1 MFWLLFYGRLE
12 KEKWFDQLVLAIKE
26 LNKKK
31 VDFEIFIFWK
41 WSLES
46 QLLEIHDKD
55 VHFFGWKPLDEIKKY
70 LANIDYC
77 LMPSEFLETF
87 GLSALNALSRWV
99 PVIWY
104 KKWWLEPFIFQECN
118 LFLAKWNS
126 TAERI
131 VSIVEKLAKKTN
143 PERIK
148 DKESLEWKIRELLPK
163 YTEDAWYQRFLKFMS
178 FWMEWNE
185 MKNLKWNTQDPS
197 LRSEW
202 QSWNQMDSSAKAVS
216 PLNIV
221 EQKIPPTPLAKGGQ
235 WTPEWQ
241 NKQKIL
247 IISDFINK
255 AGGIETYIHD
265 VKNLLESRWHEVILR
280 WSTLPAWSKWQRK
293 KRFWLLLS
301 PFNFWSTSSL
311 KDILKKENPDIVW
324 FNSLLRW
331 LGPNVVK
338 VAWKWRKEEKSDCKF
353 WMMYHDFGY
362 FYPFPSQLYHIED
375 CKTPLSLKN
384 FLSAYKWKN
393 FVTKLAVLCKYY
405 WLQPL
410 KKILKKEVDL
420 HLAPSD
426 CITNIARDSYKISE
440 KKCKSFPHF
449 IQK

>member
-1 MFWLLFYGRLE
+1 MLWLLFYGRLE

-26 LNKKK
+26 LNKRK

-46 QLLEIHDKD
+46 QLFEVHDKN

-87 GLSALNALSRWV
+87 WLSALNALSRWV
-99 PVIWY
+99 PVIGY

-118 LFLAKWNS
+118 LFLVKWNT

-131 VSIVEKLAKKTN
+131 VSIVEKLDKKTN

-148 DKESLEWKIRELLPK
+148 DKEELEWKIKKLLPK
-163 YTEDAWYQRFLKFMS
+163 YTEDARYERFLKMANS
-178 FWMEWNE
+178 KDED
-185 MKNLKWNTQDPS
+185 KK
-197 LRSEW
+197 
-202 QSWNQMDSSAKAVS
+202 
-216 PLNIV
+216 
-221 EQKIPPTPLAKGGQ
+221 
-235 WTPEWQ
+235 
-241 NKQKIL
+241 KIL
-247 IISDFINK
+247 IVSDFINK

-265 VKNLLESRWHEVILR
+265 VKNLLESHWHKVVLR
-280 WSTLPAWSKWQRK
+280 WSTLPSWFKWKWK
-293 KRFWLLLS
+293 KRLWLVLF
-301 PFNFWSTSSL
+301 PFNFWSSS
-311 KDILKKENPDIVW
+311 DLKKVLEDGKPDIIW

-338 VAWKWRKEEKSDCKF
+338 TAWKWRKENESGYKF

-362 FYPFPSQLYHIED
+362 FYPFPSELYHIED
-375 CKTPLSLKN
+375 CKTPLTKKN
-384 FLSAYKWKN
+384 FVSAYRWN
-393 FVTKLAVLCKYY
+393 NVVTKLAVWFKYY
-405 WLQPL
+405 RLQPL
-410 KKILKKEVDL
+410 KKVLKKEIDL

-426 CITNIARDSYKISE
+426 CVTIIARDSYKISE
-440 KKCKSFPHF
+440 KKCRSFPHF

>member
-1 MFWLLFYGRLE
+1 MLWLLFYWRLE

-26 LNKKK
+26 LNKRK

-46 QLLEIHDKD
+46 QLFEVHDKN

-118 LFLAKWNS
+118 LFLAKWNT
-126 TAERI
+126 TAQRI

-148 DKESLEWKIRELLPK
+148 DKEELEWKIKKLLPE
-163 YTEDAWYQRFLKFMS
+163 YTEDARYERFL
-178 FWMEWNE
+178 
-185 MKNLKWNTQDPS
+185 S
-197 LRSEW
+197 LANFKKEDW
-202 QSWNQMDSSAKAVS
+202 WK
-216 PLNIV
+216 
-221 EQKIPPTPLAKGGQ
+221 
-235 WTPEWQ
+235 
-241 NKQKIL
+241 KIL

-255 AGGIETYIHD
+255 AWGIETYIHD
-265 VKNLLESRWHEVILR
+265 VKNLLESKWHEVILR
-280 WSTLPAWSKWQRK
+280 WSTLPSWSKWQRK

-301 PFNFWSTSSL
+301 PLNFWSSSNL
-311 KDILKKENPDIVW
+311 KNVLEKEKPDIIW

-338 VAWKWRKEEKSDCKF
+338 TAWKRRKENKSACKF

-362 FYPFPSQLYHIED
+362 FYPFPSELYHIED
-375 CKTPLSLKN
+375 CKTPLTK
-384 FLSAYKWKN
+384 KN
-393 FVTKLAVLCKYY
+393 FVSTYKWSNPITKLAVWCKYY
-405 WLQPL
+405 RLQPL
-410 KKILKKEVDL
+410 KKVLKKEIDL
-420 HLAPSD
+420 HLSPSD
-426 CITNIARDSYKISE
+426 CITNIARDSYRIAE

>member
-1 MFWLLFYGRLE
+1 MLWLLFYWRLE

-26 LNKKK
+26 LNKRNI
-31 VDFEIFIFWK
+31 DYEIFIFWK

-46 QLLEIHDKD
+46 QLFEVHDKN
-55 VHFFGWKPLDEIKKY
+55 VHFFWWKPLDEIKKY
-70 LANIDYC
+70 LPNIDYC

-118 LFLAKWNS
+118 LFLAKWNT

-148 DKESLEWKIRELLPK
+148 DKEELEWKIKKLLPE
-163 YTEDAWYQRFLKFMS
+163 YTEDARYERFCELKSIPSPS
-178 FWMEWNE
+178 FIKEG
-185 MKNLKWNTQDPS
+185 D
-197 LRSEW
+197 
-202 QSWNQMDSSAKAVS
+202 KANNKGKS
-216 PLNIV
+216 PLIKGDL
-221 EQKIPPTPLAKGGQ
+221 EGFGKEKI
-235 WTPEWQ
+235 
-241 NKQKIL
+241 I

-255 AGGIETYIHD
+255 AWGIETYIHD
-265 VKNLLESRWHEVILR
+265 VKNLLESKWHEVILR
-280 WSTLPAWSKWQRK
+280 WSTLPSWSKWQRK

-301 PFNFWSTSSL
+301 PFNFRSSSNL
-311 KDILKKENPDIVW
+311 KDVLEKEKPDIIW

-331 LGPNVVK
+331 LGPNVVRA
-338 VAWKWRKEEKSDCKF
+338 AWKWRKENKSECKF

-362 FYPFPSQLYHIED
+362 FYPFPSELYHIED
-375 CKTPLSLKN
+375 CKTPLTKKN
-384 FLSAYKWKN
+384 FVSAYKWKN
-393 FVTKLAVLCKYY
+393 PITKLAVLCKYY

-410 KKILKKEVDL
+410 KKILKKEIDL

-426 CITNIARDSYKISE
+426 CITNIARDSYKIAE

-449 IQK
+449 IQR

>member
-1 MFWLLFYGRLE
+1 MLWLLFYWRLE

-46 QLLEIHDKD
+46 QLFEVHDKN
-55 VHFFGWKPLDEIKKY
+55 VHFFWWKPLDEIKKY

-87 GLSALNALSRWV
+87 WLSALNALSRWV

-118 LFLAKWNS
+118 LFLAKWN
-126 TAERI
+126 TTTERI

-148 DKESLEWKIRELLPK
+148 DKEELELKIKKLLPE
-163 YTEDAWYQRFLKFMS
+163 YTEDARYERFLNFA
-178 FWMEWNE
+178 N
-185 MKNLKWNTQDPS
+185 
-197 LRSEW
+197 
-202 QSWNQMDSSAKAVS
+202 
-216 PLNIV
+216 
-221 EQKIPPTPLAKGGQ
+221 
-235 WTPEWQ
+235 
-241 NKQKIL
+241 NKDEDKKKIL

-255 AGGIETYIHD
+255 AWWIETYIHD
-265 VKNLLESRWHEVILR
+265 VKHLLESRWHEVILR

-301 PFNFWSTSSL
+301 PFNFWSVNSL
-311 KDILKKENPDIVW
+311 NEVLENEKPDIIW

-338 VAWKWRKEEKSDCKF
+338 TAWKWRKQNKSDSKF

-362 FYPFPSQLYHIED
+362 FYPFPSELYHIED
-375 CKTPLSLKN
+375 CKTPLTKKN
-384 FLSAYKWKN
+384 FFSAYKWN
-393 FVTKLAVLCKYY
+393 NLITKLAVLCKYY
-405 WLQPL
+405 RLQPL
-410 KKILKKEVDL
+410 KKILKKEIDL
-420 HLAPSD
+420 HLSPSD
-426 CITNIARDSYKISE
+426 CITNIARDSYWIPE
-440 KKCKSFPHF
+440 KRCKSFPHF

>member
-1 MFWLLFYGRLE
+1 MLWLLFYWRLE
-12 KEKWFDQLVLAIKE
+12 KEKWFDQLVLAVKE
-26 LNKKK
+26 LNKRK

-46 QLLEIHDKD
+46 QLFEVHDKN

-70 LANIDYC
+70 LANLDYC

-118 LFLAKWNS
+118 LFLAKWNT

-148 DKESLEWKIRELLPK
+148 DKEELEWKIKKLLSE
-163 YTEDAWYQRFLKFMS
+163 YTEDARYERFLKMANVKD
-178 FWMEWNE
+178 NE
-185 MKNLKWNTQDPS
+185 
-197 LRSEW
+197 
-202 QSWNQMDSSAKAVS
+202 
-216 PLNIV
+216 
-221 EQKIPPTPLAKGGQ
+221 
-235 WTPEWQ
+235 
-241 NKQKIL
+241 KQKIL

-255 AGGIETYIHD
+255 AWGIETYIHD
-265 VKNLLESRWHEVILR
+265 VKNLLESKWHEVILW
-280 WSTLPAWSKWQRK
+280 WSTLPSWSKWQWK

-301 PFNFWSTSSL
+301 PFNFWSTG
-311 KDILKKENPDIVW
+311 DLKKVLEKEKPDIVW

-338 VAWKWRKEEKSDCKF
+338 TAWKWRKNEKSDCKF

-362 FYPFPSQLYHIED
+362 FYPFPSELYFIED
-375 CKTPLSLKN
+375 CKTPLTKKN
-384 FLSAYKWKN
+384 FVSAYKWKN
-393 FVTKLAVLCKYY
+393 LITKLAVLCKYY

-410 KKILKKEVDL
+410 KKALKKEIDL
-420 HLAPSD
+420 HLSPSD
-426 CITNIARDSYKISE
+426 CITNIVRDSYKISD

>member
-1 MFWLLFYGRLE
+1 MLWLLFYWRLE
-12 KEKWFDQLVLAIKE
+12 KEKWFDQLVLALQE
-26 LNKKK
+26 LNKRK

-46 QLLEIHDKD
+46 QLFEVHDKNI
-55 VHFFGWKPLDEIKKY
+55 HFFWWKPLDEIKKY
-70 LANIDYC
+70 LPNIDYC

-118 LFLAKWNS
+118 LFLAKWNT

-131 VSIVEKLAKKTN
+131 VSMVEKLTKKTN

-148 DKESLEWKIRELLPK
+148 DKEELEWKIKKLLPE
-163 YTEDAWYQRFLKFMS
+163 YTEDARYERFL
-178 FWMEWNE
+178 
-185 MKNLKWNTQDPS
+185 S
-197 LRSEW
+197 LANWSKEDW
-202 QSWNQMDSSAKAVS
+202 WK
-216 PLNIV
+216 
-221 EQKIPPTPLAKGGQ
+221 
-235 WTPEWQ
+235 
-241 NKQKIL
+241 KIL

-255 AGGIETYIHD
+255 AWGIETYIHD
-265 VKNLLESRWHEVILR
+265 VKNLLESKWHEVILR
-280 WSTLPAWSKWQRK
+280 WSALPSWTKWQRK

-301 PFNFWSTSSL
+301 PVNFWSTWNL
-311 KDILKKENPDIVW
+311 KNVLERERPDIIW

-338 VAWKWRKEEKSDCKF
+338 TAWKWRKENKSNCKF

-362 FYPFPSQLYHIED
+362 FYPFPSELYHIED
-375 CKTPLSLKN
+375 CKTPLTKKN
-384 FLSAYKWKN
+384 FISAYKWN
-393 FVTKLAVLCKYY
+393 NSITKLAVLCKYY

-410 KKILKKEVDL
+410 KNNLKKEMDL
-420 HLAPSD
+420 HLSPSD
-426 CITNIARDSYKISE
+426 CITNIVRDSYKIIE

>member
-1 MFWLLFYGRLE
+1 MLWLLFYWRLE
-12 KEKWFDQLVLAIKE
+12 KEKWFDQLILAIKE

-41 WSLES
+41 WSLEP
-46 QLLEIHDKD
+46 QLLEVHDKN

-99 PVIWY
+99 PVIGY

-118 LFLAKWNS
+118 LFLAKWNT
-126 TAERI
+126 TAKRIISMVER
-131 VSIVEKLAKKTN
+131 LAKKTN

-148 DKESLEWKIRELLPK
+148 DKEELEWKIKKLLPE
-163 YTEDAWYQRFLKFMS
+163 YTEDAWYERFL
-178 FWMEWNE
+178 
-185 MKNLKWNTQDPS
+185 NLANSKD
-197 LRSEW
+197 E
-202 QSWNQMDSSAKAVS
+202 DK
-216 PLNIV
+216 
-221 EQKIPPTPLAKGGQ
+221 K
-235 WTPEWQ
+235 
-241 NKQKIL
+241 KIL

-255 AGGIETYIHD
+255 AWWIETYIHD
-265 VKNLLESRWHEVILR
+265 VKHLLESRWHEVIL
-280 WSTLPAWSKWQRK
+280 WGSTLPAWSKWQRK

-301 PFNFWSTSSL
+301 PFNFWSVNSL
-311 KDILKKENPDIVW
+311 NEVLEEKKPDIIW

-331 LGPNVVK
+331 LWPNVIK
-338 VAWKWRKEEKSDCKF
+338 TAWKWRKKEKSDYKF

-362 FYPFPSQLYHIED
+362 FYPFPSELYHIED
-375 CKTPLSLKN
+375 CKTPLTKKN

-393 FVTKLAVLCKYY
+393 LVTKLAVLCKYY

-410 KKILKKEVDL
+410 KNVLKKEIDL

-426 CITNIARDSYKISE
+426 CITNIAHDSYKIAE
-440 KKCKSFPHF
+440 KKCRSFPHF

>member
-1 MFWLLFYGRLE
+1 MLWLLFYWRLE

-26 LNKKK
+26 LNRKK

-46 QLLEIHDKD
+46 QLFKVHDKN

-118 LFLAKWNS
+118 LFLAKWS
-126 TAERI
+126 TTAKRI

-148 DKESLEWKIRELLPK
+148 DKECLEWKIKKLLPE
-163 YTEDAWYQRFLKFMS
+163 YTEDARYERFLKMANVKD
-178 FWMEWNE
+178 NE
-185 MKNLKWNTQDPS
+185 
-197 LRSEW
+197 
-202 QSWNQMDSSAKAVS
+202 
-216 PLNIV
+216 
-221 EQKIPPTPLAKGGQ
+221 
-235 WTPEWQ
+235 
-241 NKQKIL
+241 KQKVL

-255 AGGIETYIHD
+255 AWWIETYIHD
-265 VKNLLESRWHEVILR
+265 VKNLLESKWHEVILR
-280 WSTLPAWSKWQRK
+280 WSTLPAWNKWQRK

-301 PFNFWSTSSL
+301 PFNFWNTGDL
-311 KDILKKENPDIVW
+311 KEVLEKEKPDIVW

-338 VAWKWRKEEKSDCKF
+338 TAWKWRKENKSDCSF

-362 FYPFPSQLYHIED
+362 FYPFPSELYFIED
-375 CKTPLSLKN
+375 CKTPLTKKN
-384 FLSAYKWKN
+384 FVSAYKWKN
-393 FVTKLAVLCKYY
+393 PVTKLAVLCKYY

-410 KKILKKEVDL
+410 KKFLKKEIDL
-420 HLAPSD
+420 HLSPSD
-426 CITNIARDSYKISE
+426 CITNIARDSYKIAE

>member
-1 MFWLLFYGRLE
+1 MFWLLFYWRLE

-26 LNKKK
+26 LNKRK
-31 VDFEIFIFWK
+31 VDYKIFIFWK

-46 QLLEIHDKD
+46 QLFEVHDTN
-55 VHFFGWKPLDEIKKY
+55 VHFFWWKPLDEIKRY
-70 LANIDYC
+70 LPNIDYC

-118 LFLAKWNS
+118 LFLAKWNN

-131 VSIVEKLAKKTN
+131 VSIVDKLAKKTN

-148 DKESLEWKIRELLPK
+148 DKKELEWKIKKLLPE
-163 YTEDAWYQRFLKFMS
+163 YTEDARYERFLSLANKPIS
-178 FWMEWNE
+178 
-185 MKNLKWNTQDPS
+185 PS
-197 LRSEW
+197 
-202 QSWNQMDSSAKAVS
+202 DSSPNREQKVS
-216 PLNIV
+216 PLS
-221 EQKIPPTPLAKGGQ
+221 GGGG
-235 WTPEWQ
+235 
-241 NKQKIL
+241 KAGGGCKKIL

-255 AGGIETYIHD
+255 AWWIETYIHD
-265 VKNLLESRWHEVILR
+265 VKNLLESKWHEVVLR

-301 PFNFWSTSSL
+301 PFNFRSSSDL
-311 KDILKKENPDIVW
+311 KEVLEKEKPDIIW

-331 LGPNVVK
+331 LGPNVVRT
-338 VAWKWRKEEKSDCKF
+338 AWKWREENKSDCKF

-362 FYPFPSQLYHIED
+362 FYPFPSELYHIED
-375 CKTPLSLKN
+375 CKTPLTKTN
-384 FLSAYKWKN
+384 FVSAYKWN
-393 FVTKLAVLCKYY
+393 NPITKLAVLCKFY

-410 KKILKKEVDL
+410 KKILKKEIDL
-420 HLAPSD
+420 HLSPSD
-426 CITNIARDSYKISE
+426 CITNIARDSYKIAE

>member
-1 MFWLLFYGRLE
+1 MLWLLFYWRLE

-46 QLLEIHDKD
+46 QLFEVHDKN

-99 PVIWY
+99 PVIGY

-118 LFLAKWNS
+118 LFLAKWNT

-148 DKESLEWKIRELLPK
+148 DKEDLEWKIKKLLPE
-163 YTEDAWYQRFLKFMS
+163 YTENARYERFLKMANS
-178 FWMEWNE
+178 KDE
-185 MKNLKWNTQDPS
+185 
-197 LRSEW
+197 
-202 QSWNQMDSSAKAVS
+202 
-216 PLNIV
+216 
-221 EQKIPPTPLAKGGQ
+221 
-235 WTPEWQ
+235 
-241 NKQKIL
+241 NKKKIL

-265 VKNLLESRWHEVILR
+265 VKNLLESHWHEVILW
-280 WSTLPAWSKWQRK
+280 WSTLPSWSKWQRK

-301 PFNFWSTSSL
+301 PFNFWSTGN
-311 KDILKKENPDIVW
+311 LKKVLEEEKPDIIW

-338 VAWKWRKEEKSDCKF
+338 TTWKWRKKEKSDCKF

-362 FYPFPSQLYHIED
+362 FYPFPSELYHIED
-375 CKTPLSLKN
+375 CKTPLTKKN
-384 FLSAYKWKN
+384 FLSAYKWN
-393 FVTKLAVLCKYY
+393 NPIAKLAVLCKYY

-410 KKILKKEVDL
+410 KKVLKKEIDL

-426 CITNIARDSYKISE
+426 CITNIARDSYWIQE
-440 KKCKSFPHF
+440 KKCRSFPHF

>member
-1 MFWLLFYGRLE
+1 MLWLLFYWRLE

-46 QLLEIHDKD
+46 QLFEVHDENI
-55 VHFFGWKPLDEIKKY
+55 HFFGWKPLDEIKKY

-77 LMPSEFLETF
+77 PMPSEFLETF

-118 LFLAKWNS
+118 LFLTKWNT

-148 DKESLEWKIRELLPK
+148 DKEELEWKIKKLLPE
-163 YTEDAWYQRFLKFMS
+163 YTEDARYERFLKMANVKD
-178 FWMEWNE
+178 NE
-185 MKNLKWNTQDPS
+185 
-197 LRSEW
+197 
-202 QSWNQMDSSAKAVS
+202 
-216 PLNIV
+216 
-221 EQKIPPTPLAKGGQ
+221 
-235 WTPEWQ
+235 
-241 NKQKIL
+241 KQKVL

-255 AGGIETYIHD
+255 AWGIETYIHD
-265 VKNLLESRWHEVILR
+265 VKNLLESKWHEVILR
-280 WSTLPAWSKWQRK
+280 WSTLPAWNKWQRK

-301 PFNFWSTSSL
+301 PFNFWSTG
-311 KDILKKENPDIVW
+311 DLKKVLDEEKPDIIW

-338 VAWKWRKEEKSDCKF
+338 IAWKRRKDNKSECKF

-362 FYPFPSQLYHIED
+362 FYPFPSELYFIED
-375 CKTPLSLKN
+375 CKTPLTK
-384 FLSAYKWKN
+384 KN
-393 FVTKLAVLCKYY
+393 FVSAYRWKNLITKFAVLCKYY

-410 KKILKKEVDL
+410 KKALKKEIDL
-420 HLAPSD
+420 HLSPSD
-426 CITNIARDSYKISE
+426 CITNITRDSYKIAE

>member
-1 MFWLLFYGRLE
+1 MLWLLFYWRLE

-46 QLLEIHDKD
+46 QLFEVHDKN
-55 VHFFGWKPLDEIKKY
+55 VHFFGWKTLDEIKKY

-99 PVIWY
+99 PVIGY

-118 LFLAKWNS
+118 LFLAKWDN

-148 DKESLEWKIRELLPK
+148 DKEELEAKIKKLLPE
-163 YTEDAWYQRFLKFMS
+163 YSEDAWYERFLK
-178 FWMEWNE
+178 
-185 MKNLKWNTQDPS
+185 
-197 LRSEW
+197 
-202 QSWNQMDSSAKAVS
+202 
-216 PLNIV
+216 
-221 EQKIPPTPLAKGGQ
+221 LANSKD
-235 WTPEWQ
+235 ED
-241 NKQKIL
+241 KRKIL
-247 IISDFINK
+247 IVSDFINK
-255 AGGIETYIHD
+255 AWWIETYIHD

-280 WSTLPAWSKWQRK
+280 WSALPAWSKWQRK

-301 PFNFWSTSSL
+301 PFNFWSVNSFNEVL
-311 KDILKKENPDIVW
+311 EDEKPDIIW

-338 VAWKWRKEEKSDCKF
+338 IAWKWRKHNKAECKF

-362 FYPFPSQLYHIED
+362 FYPFPSELYYIED
-375 CKTPLSLKN
+375 CKTPLTKRN
-384 FLSAYKWKN
+384 FTSAYKWKSLI
-393 FVTKLAVLCKYY
+393 TKLAVLCKYY

-410 KKILKKEVDL
+410 KKVLKKEIDL
-420 HLAPSD
+420 HLSPSD
-426 CITNIARDSYKISE
+426 CVTNIVRDSYWISE

>member
-1 MFWLLFYGRLE
+1 MLWLLFYWRLE

-26 LNKKK
+26 LNKRKI
-31 VDFEIFIFWK
+31 DFEIFIFWK

-46 QLLEIHDKD
+46 QLFEVHDKN

-70 LANIDYC
+70 LPNIDYC

-87 GLSALNALSRWV
+87 GLSALNALSRWI

-118 LFLAKWNS
+118 LFLAKWN
-126 TAERI
+126 TTTERI

-148 DKESLEWKIRELLPK
+148 DKEELELKIKKLLPE
-163 YTEDAWYQRFLKFMS
+163 YTEDARYGRFL
-178 FWMEWNE
+178 
-185 MKNLKWNTQDPS
+185 NLAN
-197 LRSEW
+197 
-202 QSWNQMDSSAKAVS
+202 
-216 PLNIV
+216 
-221 EQKIPPTPLAKGGQ
+221 
-235 WTPEWQ
+235 
-241 NKQKIL
+241 NKDEDKKKIL

-255 AGGIETYIHD
+255 AWWIETYIHD
-265 VKNLLESRWHEVILR
+265 VKHLLESRWHEVILR

-301 PFNFWSTSSL
+301 PFNFWSVNSL
-311 KDILKKENPDIVW
+311 NEVLENEKPDIIW

-338 VAWKWRKEEKSDCKF
+338 TAWKWRKQNKSDSKF

-362 FYPFPSQLYHIED
+362 FYPFPSELYHIED
-375 CKTPLSLKN
+375 CKTPLTKKN
-384 FLSAYKWKN
+384 FFSAYKWN
-393 FVTKLAVLCKYY
+393 NLITKLAVLCKYY
-405 WLQPL
+405 RLQPL
-410 KKILKKEVDL
+410 KKILKKEIDL
-420 HLAPSD
+420 HLSPSD
-426 CITNIARDSYKISE
+426 CITNIARDSYWIPE
-440 KKCKSFPHF
+440 KRCKSFPHF

>member
-1 MFWLLFYGRLE
+1 MLWLLFYWRLE

-46 QLLEIHDKD
+46 QLFEVHDQN

-118 LFLAKWNS
+118 LFLAKWNT

-148 DKESLEWKIRELLPK
+148 DKEELEWKIKKLLPE
-163 YTEDAWYQRFLKFMS
+163 YTEDAWYKRFLKMA
-178 FWMEWNE
+178 NI
-185 MKNLKWNTQDPS
+185 KD
-197 LRSEW
+197 SE
-202 QSWNQMDSSAKAVS
+202 
-216 PLNIV
+216 
-221 EQKIPPTPLAKGGQ
+221 
-235 WTPEWQ
+235 
-241 NKQKIL
+241 KQKIL

-255 AGGIETYIHD
+255 AGWIETYIHD
-265 VKNLLESRWHEVILR
+265 VKNLLESKWHEVILW

-301 PFNFWSTSSL
+301 PFNFWSVNSL
-311 KDILKKENPDIVW
+311 DEVLEKEKPDIVW

-338 VAWKWRKEEKSDCKF
+338 TAWKWRKENKSDSKF

-362 FYPFPSQLYHIED
+362 FYPFPSELYFIED
-375 CKTPLSLKN
+375 CKTPLTKKN
-384 FLSAYKWKN
+384 FVSAYKWKN
-393 FVTKLAVLCKYY
+393 LINKLAVLCKYY

-410 KKILKKEVDL
+410 KKVLKKEIDL
-420 HLAPSD
+420 HLSPSD
-426 CITNIARDSYKISE
+426 CITNIARDSYKIAE

>member
-1 MFWLLFYGRLE
+1 MLWLLFYWRLE

-46 QLLEIHDKD
+46 QLFE
-55 VHFFGWKPLDEIKKY
+55 VHNKNVRFFGWKPLDEIKKY

-87 GLSALNALSRWV
+87 WLSALNALSRWV
-99 PVIWY
+99 PVIGY

-118 LFLAKWNS
+118 LFLAKWNT

-148 DKESLEWKIRELLPK
+148 DKEELEWKIKKLLPE
-163 YTEDAWYQRFLKFMS
+163 YTEYAWYERFLK
-178 FWMEWNE
+178 
-185 MKNLKWNTQDPS
+185 LA
-197 LRSEW
+197 
-202 QSWNQMDSSAKAVS
+202 DSKD
-216 PLNIV
+216 
-221 EQKIPPTPLAKGGQ
+221 EDKK
-235 WTPEWQ
+235 
-241 NKQKIL
+241 KIL

-255 AGGIETYIHD
+255 AGWIETYIHD
-265 VKNLLESRWHEVILR
+265 VKHLLESRWHEVILR
-280 WSTLPAWSKWQRK
+280 WSILPAGSKWQRK

-301 PFNFWSTSSL
+301 PFNFWSTGNL
-311 KDILKKENPDIVW
+311 KEVLEDEKPDIIW

-338 VAWKWRKEEKSDCKF
+338 TAWRRRKENKSNSKF

-362 FYPFPSQLYHIED
+362 FYPFPSQLYYIED
-375 CKTPLSLKN
+375 CKTPLTKKN
-384 FLSAYKWKN
+384 FLSAYKWN
-393 FVTKLAVLCKYY
+393 NPITKSAVLCKYY

-410 KKILKKEVDL
+410 KKILKKEINL
-420 HLAPSD
+420 HLSPSD
-426 CITNIARDSYKISE
+426 CITNIARDSYWISE

>member
-1 MFWLLFYGRLE
+1 MLWLLFYWRLE

-46 QLLEIHDKD
+46 QLFEVHDKN

-87 GLSALNALSRWV
+87 WLSALNALSWWV
-99 PVIWY
+99 PVIGY

-118 LFLAKWNS
+118 LFLAKWNT

-148 DKESLEWKIRELLPK
+148 DKEKLEWKIKKLLPE
-163 YTEDAWYQRFLKFMS
+163 YTEDARYERFLKFVEQPLS
-178 FWMEWNE
+178 PQQAE
-185 MKNLKWNTQDPS
+185 QAS
-197 LRSEW
+197 
-202 QSWNQMDSSAKAVS
+202 DSSPNREPKV
-216 PLNIV
+216 
-221 EQKIPPTPLAKGGQ
+221 TPLWGGDGEARGG
-235 WTPEWQ
+235 W
-241 NKQKIL
+241 KKKIL

-255 AGGIETYIHD
+255 AWGIETYIHD
-265 VKNLLESRWHEVILR
+265 VKNLLESRWHEVVLR
-280 WSTLPAWSKWQRK
+280 WSTLPTWSKWQRK

-301 PFNFWSTSSL
+301 PFNFWSIGSL
-311 KDILKKENPDIVW
+311 KEVLEDENPDIIW

-331 LGPNVVK
+331 LWPNIVK
-338 VAWKWRKEEKSDCKF
+338 VAWKRRKKEKADCKF

-362 FYPFPSQLYHIED
+362 FYPFPSELYYIED
-375 CKTPLSLKN
+375 CKTPLTKKN

-393 FVTKLAVLCKYY
+393 PITKLAVLCKYY
-405 WLQPL
+405 RLQPL
-410 KKILKKEVDL
+410 KKVLKKEIDL
-420 HLAPSD
+420 HLSPSD

>member
-1 MFWLLFYGRLE
+1 MLWLLFYWRLE

-41 WSLES
+41 WSLEP
-46 QLLEIHDKD
+46 QLFEVHDKN

-99 PVIWY
+99 PVIGY

-118 LFLAKWNS
+118 LFLAKWNT

-131 VSIVEKLAKKTN
+131 VSMIEKLAKKTN

-148 DKESLEWKIRELLPK
+148 DKEELEWKIKKLLPE
-163 YTEDAWYQRFLKFMS
+163 YTEDAWYERFL
-178 FWMEWNE
+178 
-185 MKNLKWNTQDPS
+185 NLANSKD
-197 LRSEW
+197 E
-202 QSWNQMDSSAKAVS
+202 DK
-216 PLNIV
+216 
-221 EQKIPPTPLAKGGQ
+221 K
-235 WTPEWQ
+235 
-241 NKQKIL
+241 KIL

-255 AGGIETYIHD
+255 AWWIETYIHD
-265 VKNLLESRWHEVILR
+265 VKHLLESRWHEVILR
-280 WSTLPAWSKWQRK
+280 WSTLPALSKWQRK

-301 PFNFWSTSSL
+301 PFNFWSINSL
-311 KDILKKENPDIVW
+311 NEVLEKEKPDIIW

-331 LGPNVVK
+331 LGPTVVK
-338 VAWKWRKEEKSDCKF
+338 TAWRRRKENKSNSKF

-362 FYPFPSQLYHIED
+362 FYPFPSQLYYIED
-375 CKTPLSLKN
+375 CKTPLTKKN
-384 FLSAYKWKN
+384 FLSAYKWN
-393 FVTKLAVLCKYY
+393 NPITKSAVLCKYY

-410 KKILKKEVDL
+410 KKILKKEINL
-420 HLAPSD
+420 HLSPSD
-426 CITNIARDSYKISE
+426 CITNIARDSYWISE

>member
-1 MFWLLFYGRLE
+1 MLWLLYYWRFE

-26 LNKKK
+26 LNKRK

-46 QLLEIHDKD
+46 QLFEVHDKN

-118 LFLAKWNS
+118 LFLAKWDT

-148 DKESLEWKIRELLPK
+148 DKEELEWKIKKLLPE
-163 YTEDAWYQRFLKFMS
+163 YTEDAWYERFLK
-178 FWMEWNE
+178 
-185 MKNLKWNTQDPS
+185 
-197 LRSEW
+197 
-202 QSWNQMDSSAKAVS
+202 
-216 PLNIV
+216 
-221 EQKIPPTPLAKGGQ
+221 LANSKDD
-235 WTPEWQ
+235 E
-241 NKQKIL
+241 KKRIL

-255 AGGIETYIHD
+255 AWWIETYIHD
-265 VKNLLESRWHEVILR
+265 VKNLLESHWHEVIL
-280 WSTLPAWSKWQRK
+280 WGSSLPSWSKWQRK
-293 KRFWLLLS
+293 KWFWLFFS
-301 PFNFWSTSSL
+301 PFNFWSNGDL
-311 KDILKKENPDIVW
+311 RKVLEKEKPDIVW

-331 LGPNVVK
+331 LGPNIVK
-338 VAWKWRKEEKSDCKF
+338 AVWKWRKNEKSDCKF

-362 FYPFPSQLYHIED
+362 FYPFPSELYFIED
-375 CKTPLSLKN
+375 CKTPLTRKN
-384 FLSAYKWKN
+384 FLSAYKWKSLI
-393 FVTKLAVLCKYY
+393 TKLAVLCKYY
-405 WLQPL
+405 RLQPL
-410 KKILKKEVDL
+410 KRVLKKEIDF
-420 HLAPSD
+420 HLSPSD
-426 CITNIARDSYKISE
+426 CVTNIARDSYKIPE
-440 KKCKSFPHF
+440 KRCKSFQHF

>member
-1 MFWLLFYGRLE
+1 MLWLLFYGRLE
-12 KEKWFDQLVLAIKE
+12 KEKWFDQLVLSIKE

-46 QLLEIHDKD
+46 QLFEVHDKN
-55 VHFFGWKPLDEIKKY
+55 VHFFWWKPLDEIKKY

-87 GLSALNALSRWV
+87 GLSALNALSWWV

-118 LFLAKWNS
+118 LFLAKWNT

-148 DKESLEWKIRELLPK
+148 DKEELEWKIKKLLPE
-163 YTEDAWYQRFLKFMS
+163 YIEDARYERFLKMANVKD
-178 FWMEWNE
+178 NE
-185 MKNLKWNTQDPS
+185 
-197 LRSEW
+197 
-202 QSWNQMDSSAKAVS
+202 
-216 PLNIV
+216 
-221 EQKIPPTPLAKGGQ
+221 
-235 WTPEWQ
+235 
-241 NKQKIL
+241 KQKVL

-255 AGGIETYIHD
+255 AWGIETYIHD
-265 VKNLLESRWHEVILR
+265 VKNLLESHWHEVILW
-280 WSTLPAWSKWQRK
+280 WSTLPTWSKWQRK

-301 PFNFWSTSSL
+301 PFNFWSTGSL
-311 KDILKKENPDIVW
+311 KEILENEKPDIIR

-331 LGPNVVK
+331 LWPNVVK
-338 VAWKWRKEEKSDCKF
+338 VAWKWRKQEKSDSKF

-362 FYPFPSQLYHIED
+362 FYPFPSQLFFIED
-375 CKTPLSLKN
+375 CKTPLTRKN

-393 FVTKLAVLCKYY
+393 PVTKLAVLCKYY

-410 KKILKKEVDL
+410 KKILKKEIDL
-420 HLAPSD
+420 HLSPSD

>member
-1 MFWLLFYGRLE
+1 MLWLLFYWRLE

-46 QLLEIHDKD
+46 QLFEVHDKN

-70 LANIDYC
+70 LPNIDYC

-118 LFLAKWNS
+118 LFLAKWNT

-148 DKESLEWKIRELLPK
+148 DKEELEWKIKKLLPE
-163 YTEDAWYQRFLKFMS
+163 YTEDARYERFQKMVNIKD
-178 FWMEWNE
+178 NE
-185 MKNLKWNTQDPS
+185 
-197 LRSEW
+197 
-202 QSWNQMDSSAKAVS
+202 
-216 PLNIV
+216 
-221 EQKIPPTPLAKGGQ
+221 
-235 WTPEWQ
+235 
-241 NKQKIL
+241 NKKVL

-255 AGGIETYIHD
+255 AWWIETYIHD
-265 VKNLLESRWHEVILR
+265 VKNLLESEWHEVVLR
-280 WSTLPAWSKWQRK
+280 WSTLPSWSKWQRK

-301 PFNFWSTSSL
+301 PFNFWSTS
-311 KDILKKENPDIVW
+311 DLKKILEKEKPDIIW

-338 VAWKWRKEEKSDCKF
+338 TAWKWRKENKSECKF

-362 FYPFPSQLYHIED
+362 FYPFPSQLFFIED
-375 CKTPLSLKN
+375 CKTPLNKKN
-384 FLSAYKWKN
+384 FVSAYKWKN
-393 FVTKLAVLCKYY
+393 PITKLAVLCKYF

-410 KKILKKEVDL
+410 KKVLKKEIDL
-420 HLAPSD
+420 HLSPSD
-426 CITNIARDSYKISE
+426 CITNIVRDSYKIAE

>member
-1 MFWLLFYGRLE
+1 MLWLLFYWRLE
-12 KEKWFDQLVLAIKE
+12 KEKGFDQLILAIKE
-26 LNKKK
+26 LNRRK

-46 QLLEIHDKD
+46 QLFEIHDKN
-55 VHFFGWKPLDEIKKY
+55 VHFFWWKPLDEIKKY
-70 LANIDYC
+70 LPNIDYC

-118 LFLAKWNS
+118 LFLAKWNT

-148 DKESLEWKIRELLPK
+148 DKEELEWKIKKLLPE
-163 YTEDAWYQRFLKFMS
+163 YTEDAWYKRFLKMVNIKD
-178 FWMEWNE
+178 NE
-185 MKNLKWNTQDPS
+185 
-197 LRSEW
+197 
-202 QSWNQMDSSAKAVS
+202 
-216 PLNIV
+216 
-221 EQKIPPTPLAKGGQ
+221 
-235 WTPEWQ
+235 
-241 NKQKIL
+241 KQKIL

-255 AGGIETYIHD
+255 AWWIETYIHD

-301 PFNFWSTSSL
+301 PFNFWSTG
-311 KDILKKENPDIVW
+311 DLKKVLEKEKPDIVW

-338 VAWKWRKEEKSDCKF
+338 TAWKWRKENKSECKF

-362 FYPFPSQLYHIED
+362 FYPFPSQLFFIED
-375 CKTPLSLKN
+375 CKTPLTKKN
-384 FLSAYKWKN
+384 FVSAYKWKN
-393 FVTKLAVLCKYY
+393 PITKLAVLCKYF

-410 KKILKKEVDL
+410 KKVLKKEIDL
-420 HLAPSD
+420 HLSPSD
-426 CITNIARDSYKISE
+426 CITNIARDSYKIAE

>member
-1 MFWLLFYGRLE
+1 MLWLLFYWRLE

-41 WSLES
+41 WNLES
-46 QLLEIHDKD
+46 QLLEIHDKN

-70 LANIDYC
+70 LPNIDYC

-87 GLSALNALSRWV
+87 GLSALNSLSRWV

-118 LFLAKWNS
+118 LFLAKWNT

-148 DKESLEWKIRELLPK
+148 DKEKLEWKIKKLLPE
-163 YTEDAWYQRFLKFMS
+163 YTEDARYERFLNLVS
-178 FWMEWNE
+178 FWMEWNG
-185 MKNLKWNTQDPS
+185 MKNLRWNRKDSS

-202 QSWNQMDSSAKAVS
+202 QSKEKV
-216 PLNIV
+216 LIV
-221 EQKIPPTPLAKGGQ
+221 
-235 WTPEWQ
+235 
-241 NKQKIL
+241 
-247 IISDFINK
+247 SDFINK
-255 AGGIETYIHD
+255 AGWIETYIHD

-280 WSTLPAWSKWQRK
+280 WSTLPSWSKWQRK
-293 KRFWLLLS
+293 KKFWLLLS
-301 PFNFWSTSSL
+301 PFNFWSIGDL
-311 KDILKKENPDIVW
+311 NKVLEKEKPDIVW

-331 LGPNVVK
+331 LGPNVVNA
-338 VAWKWRKEEKSDCKF
+338 AWNWRKENKSDCKF

-362 FYPFPSQLYHIED
+362 FYPFPSELYFIED
-375 CKTPLSLKN
+375 CKTPLTKKN
-384 FLSAYKWKN
+384 FISAYKWKN
-393 FVTKLAVLCKYY
+393 LITKMAVLCKYY

-410 KKILKKEVDL
+410 KRVLKKEIDL
-420 HLAPSD
+420 HLSPSD

>member
-1 MFWLLFYGRLE
+1 MLWLLFYWRLE

-46 QLLEIHDKD
+46 QLFEVHDKN
-55 VHFFGWKPLDEIKKY
+55 VHFFWWKPLDEIKKY

-87 GLSALNALSRWV
+87 WLSALNALSRWV

-118 LFLAKWNS
+118 LFLAKWDT

-131 VSIVEKLAKKTN
+131 VSIVEKLSKRTN

-148 DKESLEWKIRELLPK
+148 DKEIFEWKIKKLLPE
-163 YTEDAWYQRFLKFMS
+163 YTEDARYERFLKMANIKD
-178 FWMEWNE
+178 NE
-185 MKNLKWNTQDPS
+185 
-197 LRSEW
+197 
-202 QSWNQMDSSAKAVS
+202 
-216 PLNIV
+216 
-221 EQKIPPTPLAKGGQ
+221 
-235 WTPEWQ
+235 
-241 NKQKIL
+241 KQKIL

-255 AGGIETYIHD
+255 AWWIETYIHD
-265 VKNLLESRWHEVILR
+265 VKNILESKWHEVILR
-280 WSTLPAWSKWQRK
+280 WSTLPSWSRWQRK

-301 PFNFWSTSSL
+301 PFNFWSTG
-311 KDILKKENPDIVW
+311 DLKKILEKEKPDIIW
-324 FNSLLRW
+324 LNSLLRW

-338 VAWKWRKEEKSDCKF
+338 TTWKWRKENKPDSKF

-362 FYPFPSQLYHIED
+362 FYPFPSELYYIED
-375 CKTPLSLKN
+375 CKTPLTKKN

-393 FVTKLAVLCKYY
+393 LITKLAVLCKYY

-410 KKILKKEVDL
+410 KKTLKKEIDL
-420 HLAPSD
+420 HLSPSD
-426 CITNIARDSYKISE
+426 CITNIARDSYWIQE
-440 KKCKSFPHF
+440 KKCRSFPHF

>member
-1 MFWLLFYGRLE
+1 MLWLLFYWRLE

-26 LNKKK
+26 LNKRK
-31 VDFEIFIFWK
+31 VDFEIFIFWR

-46 QLLEIHDKD
+46 QLFEVHDKN

-87 GLSALNALSRWV
+87 GLSALNALSWWV

-118 LFLAKWNS
+118 LFLTKWNT

-131 VSIVEKLAKKTN
+131 VSIIEKLAKKTN

-148 DKESLEWKIRELLPK
+148 DKEELEWKIKKLLPE
-163 YTEDAWYQRFLKFMS
+163 YTEDAWYERFLNFVS
-178 FWMEWNE
+178 FWTANNFPLFKEGGPLAVGDL
-185 MKNLKWNTQDPS
+185 KNPHPDNSGSSFKKEQK
-197 LRSEW
+197 
-202 QSWNQMDSSAKAVS
+202 MDSSAIAS
-216 PLNIV
+216 
-221 EQKIPPTPLAKGGQ
+221 
-235 WTPEWQ
+235 EWQ
-241 NKQKIL
+241 DKEKIL

-255 AGGIETYIHD
+255 AWGIETYIHD
-265 VKNLLESRWHEVILR
+265 VKNLLESKWHEVVLR
-280 WSTLPAWSKWQRK
+280 WSNLPAWNKWQRK
-293 KRFWLLLS
+293 KRFWLLLF
-301 PFNFWSTSSL
+301 PFNFWSTGSL
-311 KDILKKENPDIVW
+311 NEILEKEKPDIIW

-331 LGPNVVK
+331 LWPNVVK
-338 VAWKWRKEEKSDCKF
+338 TAWKWKKENKSECKF

-362 FYPFPSQLYHIED
+362 FYPFPSELYHIED
-375 CKTPLSLKN
+375 CKTPLTKKN

-393 FVTKLAVLCKYY
+393 LVTKLAVLCKYY

-410 KKILKKEVDL
+410 KKVLKKEIDL

-426 CITNIARDSYKISE
+426 CITNIARDSYKITE

>member
-1 MFWLLFYGRLE
+1 MLWLLFYWRLE

-26 LNKKK
+26 LNKRKI
-31 VDFEIFIFWK
+31 DFEIFIFWK

-46 QLLEIHDKD
+46 QLFEVHDKN
-55 VHFFGWKPLDEIKKY
+55 VHFFGWKPLNEIKKY

-87 GLSALNALSRWV
+87 WLSALNALSRWI

-104 KKWWLEPFIFQECN
+104 KKWWLDPFIFQECN
-118 LFLAKWNS
+118 LFLAKWNT

-148 DKESLEWKIRELLPK
+148 DKEELEWKIKKLLPE
-163 YTEDAWYQRFLKFMS
+163 YTEDARYERFLK
-178 FWMEWNE
+178 
-185 MKNLKWNTQDPS
+185 
-197 LRSEW
+197 
-202 QSWNQMDSSAKAVS
+202 
-216 PLNIV
+216 
-221 EQKIPPTPLAKGGQ
+221 LANGKD
-235 WTPEWQ
+235 ED
-241 NKQKIL
+241 KKKIL

-255 AGGIETYIHD
+255 AGWIETYIHD
-265 VKNLLESRWHEVILR
+265 VKNLLESHWHEVILR

-301 PFNFWSTSSL
+301 PFNFWSASSL
-311 KDILKKENPDIVW
+311 NEVLENKNPDIIW
-324 FNSLLRW
+324 FNSLLRR

-338 VAWKWRKEEKSDCKF
+338 AAWKWRKQNNSECKF

-362 FYPFPSQLYHIED
+362 FYPFPSQLYYIED
-375 CKTPLSLKN
+375 CKTPLTKKN
-384 FLSAYKWKN
+384 FASAYKWKN
-393 FVTKLAVLCKYY
+393 LITKLAVLCKYY

-410 KKILKKEVDL
+410 KKVLKKEIDM
-420 HLAPSD
+420 HLSPSD
-426 CITNIARDSYKISE
+426 CITNIARDSYWIQE
-440 KKCKSFPHF
+440 KKCRSFPHF